1 MYSSPVLKAGFST
14 LAIAVAGVFVLE
26 SVAIGAGGVSV
37 PGPGVAFTRAW
48 RTENLA
54 GDFSQAA
61 EAYERLYKVPAKAT
75 PAKTG
80 SKVSSSQLDRLRAAY
95 RAGLCF
101 EAIGNVRRAGFA
113 YQWIERN
120 YLQISTELHSKY
132 PAGRGLRDHLS
143 LLSERCALRS
153 RRLKKPHAETEVE
166 KSALN
171 EVVREFED
179 YNRKDKKIL
188 EGFRQQVHEV
198 RWRVSAA
205 DELVAQLR
213 RAGVDVISPDRL
225 PSSGED
231 AETLRS
237 LVMALQKSEVIQ
249 GADSPL
255 DFSSYLKRRFLHRAL
270 EALAREETDRAGREV
285 SVSLALDNDYIPALR
300 LQDALGRGGSIS
312 FLSEEARSS
321 VLRQQKLHAGEVRV
335 RARGYLVSD
344 TGVPD
349 RRARALRKLMS
360 ASRIFCCEP
369 EAVIEEGELAQLIK
383 RIQLGCLRNGG
394 LGREESIE
402 TLLGTAREQLGTILG
417 QAEELV
423 ALFSRSLFQKVSLS
437 SRVDLRPEPMTV
449 VLDLAGAIKN
459 EMATTGEQGNR
470 SRLERLK
477 FKLDRL
483 EGWFP
488 QWKESIGGP

>member
-14 LAIAVAGVFVLE
+14 LVVAVAGVFVLE
-26 SVAIGAGGVSV
+26 SVAIGAGGFSV

-48 RTENLA
+48 RTENLS

-61 EAYERLYKVPAKAT
+61 EAYERLYKIPAKAVPAKA
-75 PAKTG
+75 G
-80 SKVSSSQLDRLRAAY
+80 SQVSSPQLDRLRAAY

-113 YQWIERN
+113 YQWIERS
-120 YLQISTELHSKY
+120 YSQISNELHSRY
-132 PAGRGLRDHLS
+132 SADRGLQDYLS
-143 LLSERCALRS
+143 ILSERCSLRS
-153 RRLKKPHAETEVE
+153 RRLKKAQAETEVE

-171 EVVREFED
+171 EVVREFEE

-188 EGFRQQVHEV
+188 ESFRQQVHEV
-198 RWRVSAA
+198 RWRVAAA
-205 DELVAQLR
+205 DELAAQLR

-225 PSSGED
+225 PSTGAD

-237 LVMALQKSEVIQ
+237 LVMALQRSEVTQ

-285 SVSLALDNDYIPALR
+285 SISLALDNDYVPALR
-300 LQDALGRGGSIS
+300 LRDALGRGGSIS

-321 VLRQQKLHAGEVRV
+321 ALRQQKLHAGDVRV

-344 TGVPD
+344 AGVPD

-369 EAVIEEGELAQLIK
+369 EAVIEDGDLSQLIK

-394 LGREESIE
+394 LGREESIKK
-402 TLLGTAREQLGTILG
+402 LLGTAREQLGTILG

-423 ALFSRSLFQKVSLS
+423 GLFTRSLFQKVSLS
-437 SRVDLRPEPMTV
+437 SRVDLRQEPMTV
-449 VLDLAGAIKN
+449 VLDLAGAMKN
-459 EMATTGEQGNR
+459 EMAAAGELGNK
-470 SRLERLK
+470 SRLERLR

-488 QWKESIGGP
+488 HWKESIRGP

>member
-1 MYSSPVLKAGFST
+1 MYSSPVLKAGFTT
-14 LAIAVAGVFVLE
+14 LAVAVAGVFVLE
-26 SVAIGAGGVSV
+26 PVALGAGGVSV
-37 PGPGVAFTRAW
+37 PAPGVAFTRAW
-48 RTENLA
+48 RTENLS
-54 GDFSQAA
+54 GDFAQAA
-61 EAYERLYKVPAKAT
+61 EAYERLYKVPAKALA
-75 PAKTG
+75 AKAG
-80 SKVSSSQLDRLRAAY
+80 SRVSSPQLDRLRAAY

-113 YQWIERN
+113 YQWIERS
-120 YLQISTELHSKY
+120 YSPISNELYSKY
-132 PAGRGLRDHLS
+132 SAGRGLQDYLI
-143 LLSERCALRS
+143 LLSERCSLRS
-153 RRLKKPHAETEVE
+153 RRLKEPPAETEVE
-166 KSALN
+166 KSAVN

-179 YNRKDKKIL
+179 YNGKDKKIL
-188 EGFRQQVHEV
+188 EGFRQQVHEL
-198 RWRVSAA
+198 RWRVAAA
-205 DELVAQLR
+205 DELAAQLR

-225 PSSGED
+225 SSSGEE

-237 LVMALQKSEVIQ
+237 LVAALQQSEVIQ
-249 GADSPL
+249 GADSQL

-285 SVSLALDNDYIPALR
+285 SISLALDKDYVPALR

-312 FLSEEARSS
+312 FLSEEARRSI
-321 VLRQQKLHAGEVRV
+321 LRQQRLHAGEVRG

-344 TGVPD
+344 AGAPD
-349 RRARALRKLMS
+349 RRARTLRKLMS

-369 EAVIEEGELAQLIK
+369 EAVIEDGELAQLIK

-402 TLLGTAREQLGTILG
+402 KLLGIAREQLGTILG

-449 VLDLAGAIKN
+449 VLDLAGAVKN
-459 EMATTGEQGNR
+459 EMAAAGELGNK
-470 SRLERLK
+470 SRLERLR

-483 EGWFP
+483 AGWFP
-488 QWKESIGGP
+488 QWKEFIGGP